1 MWAGMFRVIHE
12 SRISF
17 PLSFEKWKQI
27 PERPPFPSPPA
38 PTCQT
43 QLTAEPSELKLSGAF
58 QDNTLAAS
66 GNHVAQDIFN
76 LLQVG
81 LGCVQVTKSGRRQEG
96 LDLLKRGAREAA

>member
-1 MWAGMFRVIHE
+1 MKAEYLSHC
-12 SRISF
+12 
-17 PLSFEKWKQI
+17 PLRSGNRSQKGL
-27 PERPPFPSPPA
+27 PSPPA

-58 QDNTLAAS
+58 QDNTLAGS

-81 LGCVQVTKSGRRQEG
+81 LGCVQVPESDWRRER
-96 LDLLKRGAREAA
+96 LDLLKRGLAKLPEKWN

>member
-1 MWAGMFRVIHE
+1 MKAEFLSHC
-12 SRISF
+12 
-17 PLSFEKWKQI
+17 PLRSGNRSQKGL
-27 PERPPFPSPPA
+27 PSPPA

-58 QDNTLAAS
+58 RDNTLGAS

-81 LGCVQVTKSGRRQEG
+81 LGRVQVTKSDETRT
-96 LDLLKRGAREAA
+96 A